1 MRFLPVISAFLLRHN
16 PIFWVNIDAGHCPA
30 FLYLNRGGGAMDLPV
45 EISDLKKHLNID
57 INDDD
62 DLLLEYEAAAVELA
76 EHFMCREIIQ
86 RKDPQALAASADDV
100 PAAVKQYIRCQ
111 VGDFYKQREIT
122 ATGQFATFYKH
133 LLDPYCL
140 KYRDDEE
147 N

>member
-1 MRFLPVISAFLLRHN
+1 MV
-16 PIFWVNIDAGHCPA
+16 
-30 FLYLNRGGGAMDLPV
+30 LPV

-57 INDDD
+57 IDDD
-62 DLLLEYEAAAVELA
+62 DTLLAEYEEAAVNLA
-76 EHFMCREIIQ
+76 EHFMNREIIQ
-86 RKDPQALAASADDV
+86 RDDAQALSTMAAGV

-111 VGDFYKQREIT
+111 VGDFYKQRGDFYKQREIT

>member
-1 MRFLPVISAFLLRHN
+1 MPG
-16 PIFWVNIDAGHCPA
+16 IFVSS
-30 FLYLNRGGGAMDLPV
+30 GANMADLPV
-45 EISDLKKHLNID
+45 DISDLKKHLNID
-57 INDDD
+57 TADDD
-62 DLLLEYEAAAVELA
+62 ALLEEYEAAAVEMA
-76 EHFMCREIIQ
+76 EHFMNREIIQ
-86 RKDPQALAASADDV
+86 REDQLALSTTAAGV

>member
-1 MRFLPVISAFLLRHN
+1 MV
-16 PIFWVNIDAGHCPA
+16 
-30 FLYLNRGGGAMDLPV
+30 LPV

-62 DLLLEYEAAAVELA
+62 DLLLEYEAAAVEMA
-76 EHFMCREIIQ
+76 EHFMNREIIQ
-86 RKDPQALAASADDV
+86 REDPQALAASADDV
-100 PAAVKQYIRCQ
+100 PAGVKQYIRCQ

-147 N
+147 D

>member
-1 MRFLPVISAFLLRHN
+1 MY
-16 PIFWVNIDAGHCPA
+16 
-30 FLYLNRGGGAMDLPV
+30 LYLMRGCVMVLPV

-57 INDDD
+57 IDDD
-62 DLLLEYEAAAVELA
+62 DSLLAEYEA
-76 EHFMCREIIQ
+76 
-86 RKDPQALAASADDV
+86 
-100 PAAVKQYIRCQ
+100 AAVKQYIRCQ

>member
-1 MRFLPVISAFLLRHN
+1 M
-16 PIFWVNIDAGHCPA
+16 D
-30 FLYLNRGGGAMDLPV
+30 DLPV
-45 EISDLKKHLNID
+45 TLDDLKKHLNID
-57 INDDD
+57 IDDD
-62 DLLLEYEAAAVELA
+62 DTLLAEYEEAAVNLA

-122 ATGQFATFYKH
+122 AVGQFATFYKH

-147 N
+147 D

>member
-1 MRFLPVISAFLLRHN
+1 MA
-16 PIFWVNIDAGHCPA
+16 
-30 FLYLNRGGGAMDLPV
+30 DLPV
-45 EISDLKKHLNID
+45 TLDDLKKHLNID
-57 INDDD
+57 IDDDD

-86 RKDPQALAASADDV
+86 RDDAQALSTTAAGV

-122 ATGQFATFYKH
+122 ATGSFATFYKH

-147 N
+147 D

>member
-1 MRFLPVISAFLLRHN
+1 MPGQFPGFFVSES
-16 PIFWVNIDAGHCPA
+16 
-30 FLYLNRGGGAMDLPV
+30 GGAMVLPV

-57 INDDD
+57 IDDD
-62 DLLLEYEAAAVELA
+62 DTLLAEYEEAAVNLA
-76 EHFMCREIIQ
+76 EHFMNREIIQ
-86 RKDPQALAASADDV
+86 RDDAQALSTTAAGV

-122 ATGQFATFYKH
+122 ATGSFATFYKH

-147 N
+147 D

>member
-1 MRFLPVISAFLLRHN
+1 MV
-16 PIFWVNIDAGHCPA
+16 
-30 FLYLNRGGGAMDLPV
+30 LPV

-62 DLLLEYEAAAVELA
+62 DLLLEYRAAAVEMA
-76 EHFMCREIIQ
+76 EHFMNREIIQ
-86 RKDPQALAASADDV
+86 RDDAQALSTTAAEV

-122 ATGQFATFYKH
+122 ATGGQFATFYKH

-147 N
+147 D

>member
-1 MRFLPVISAFLLRHN
+1 MAGLPVSL
-16 PIFWVNIDAGHCPA
+16 V
-30 FLYLNRGGGAMDLPV
+30 LYQKEDMADLPV
-45 EISDLKKHLNID
+45 SLDDLKKHLNID
-57 INDDD
+57 IADDD

-76 EHFMCREIIQ
+76 EHFMNREIIKRDDQ
-86 RKDPQALAASADDV
+86 QALAASADDV

-122 ATGQFATFYKH
+122 AVGQFATFYRH

-147 N
+147 D

>member
-1 MRFLPVISAFLLRHN
+1 MA
-16 PIFWVNIDAGHCPA
+16 
-30 FLYLNRGGGAMDLPV
+30 DLPV
-45 EISDLKKHLNID
+45 TLDDLKKHLNID

-86 RKDPQALAASADDV
+86 REDPQALSVTAELV

-122 ATGQFATFYKH
+122 AVGQFATFYRH

-140 KYRDDEE
+140 KYRSDWE
-147 N
+147 NEDA

>member
-1 MRFLPVISAFLLRHN
+1 MAGLPVSL
-16 PIFWVNIDAGHCPA
+16 V
-30 FLYLNRGGGAMDLPV
+30 LYQKEDMADLPV
-45 EISDLKKHLNID
+45 SLDDLKKHLNID
-57 INDDD
+57 IDDDD
-62 DLLLEYEAAAVELA
+62 DLLLEYEAAAVEMA
-76 EHFMCREIIQ
+76 EHFMNREIIQ

-140 KYRDDEE
+140 KYRDDGE

>member
-1 MRFLPVISAFLLRHN
+1 MA
-16 PIFWVNIDAGHCPA
+16 
-30 FLYLNRGGGAMDLPV
+30 DLPV
-45 EISDLKKHLNID
+45 TLDDLKKHLNID

-76 EHFMCREIIQ
+76 EHFMNREIIQ
-86 RKDPQALAASADDV
+86 RDDAQALSTTV

>member
-1 MRFLPVISAFLLRHN
+1 MV
-16 PIFWVNIDAGHCPA
+16 
-30 FLYLNRGGGAMDLPV
+30 LPV

-57 INDDD
+57 IDDD
-62 DLLLEYEAAAVELA
+62 DTLLAEYEEAAVNLA
-76 EHFMCREIIQ
+76 EHFMNREIIQ
-86 RKDPQALAASADDV
+86 RKDPQALSTTAEGV

-147 N
+147 D

>member
-1 MRFLPVISAFLLRHN
+1 MA
-16 PIFWVNIDAGHCPA
+16 
-30 FLYLNRGGGAMDLPV
+30 DLPV
-45 EISDLKKHLNID
+45 TLDDLKKHLNID

-76 EHFMCREIIQ
+76 EHFMNREILKRNDQ
-86 RKDPQALAASADDV
+86 QALAESAGAV

-122 ATGQFATFYKH
+122 AVGQFATFYRH

-147 N
+147 D

>member
-1 MRFLPVISAFLLRHN
+1 MV
-16 PIFWVNIDAGHCPA
+16 
-30 FLYLNRGGGAMDLPV
+30 LPV

-57 INDDD
+57 IDDD
-62 DLLLEYEAAAVELA
+62 DTLLAEYEEAAVEMA
-76 EHFMCREIIQ
+76 EHFMNREIIR
-86 RKDPQALAASADDV
+86 RKDPQALSTTAADV

-147 N
+147 D

>member
-1 MRFLPVISAFLLRHN
+1 MA
-16 PIFWVNIDAGHCPA
+16 
-30 FLYLNRGGGAMDLPV
+30 DLPV
-45 EISDLKKHLNID
+45 SLDDLKKHLNID

-62 DLLLEYEAAAVELA
+62 DLLLEYEAAAVEMA
-76 EHFMCREIIQ
+76 EHFMNREILKRNDQ
-86 RKDPQALAASADDV
+86 QALAESAGAV
-100 PAAVKQYIRCQ
+100 PAGVKQYIRCQ

>member
-1 MRFLPVISAFLLRHN
+1 MA
-16 PIFWVNIDAGHCPA
+16 
-30 FLYLNRGGGAMDLPV
+30 DLPV
-45 EISDLKKHLNID
+45 TLDDLKKHLNID

-76 EHFMCREIIQ
+76 EHFMNREIIQ
-86 RKDPQALAASADDV
+86 RDDPQALCTSAADV

-122 ATGQFATFYKH
+122 AVGQFSTFYKH

>member
-1 MRFLPVISAFLLRHN
+1 MA
-16 PIFWVNIDAGHCPA
+16 
-30 FLYLNRGGGAMDLPV
+30 DLPV
-45 EISDLKKHLNID
+45 SLDDLKKHLNID

-62 DLLLEYEAAAVELA
+62 DLILEYEAAAVELA

-86 RKDPQALAASADDV
+86 RDDAQALSTTAAGV

-133 LLDPYCL
+133 LLDPYWL

>member
-1 MRFLPVISAFLLRHN
+1 MMPGFFVSSG
-16 PIFWVNIDAGHCPA
+16 VN
-30 FLYLNRGGGAMDLPV
+30 MDLPV

-62 DLLLEYEAAAVELA
+62 DLLLEYEAAAVEMA
-76 EHFMCREIIQ
+76 EHFMNREIIQ
-86 RKDPQALAASADDV
+86 RDDAQALSTTPAGV
-100 PAAVKQYIRCQ
+100 PAGVKQYIRCQ

-122 ATGQFATFYKH
+122 AVGQFATFYKH

-147 N
+147 D

>member
-1 MRFLPVISAFLLRHN
+1 MIG
-16 PIFWVNIDAGHCPA
+16 AGAMPRL

-57 INDDD
+57 IDDD
-62 DLLLEYEAAAVELA
+62 DTLLAEYEEAAVNLA
-76 EHFMCREIIQ
+76 EHFMNREIIQ
-86 RKDPQALAASADDV
+86 RDDSQALSTTAAGV

-122 ATGQFATFYKH
+122 ATGQFSTFYKH

-140 KYRDDEE
+140 KYRDDGE

>member
-1 MRFLPVISAFLLRHN
+1 MA
-16 PIFWVNIDAGHCPA
+16 
-30 FLYLNRGGGAMDLPV
+30 DLPV
-45 EISDLKKHLNID
+45 SLDDLKKHLNID

-62 DLLLEYEAAAVELA
+62 DLLLEYEAAAVEMA
-76 EHFMCREIIQ
+76 EHFMNREIIQ
-86 RKDPQALAASADDV
+86 RKDPQALSTTAAEV
-100 PAAVKQYIRCQ
+100 PATVKQYIRCQ

-147 N
+147 D

>member
-1 MRFLPVISAFLLRHN
+1 MV
-16 PIFWVNIDAGHCPA
+16 
-30 FLYLNRGGGAMDLPV
+30 LPV

-62 DLLLEYEAAAVELA
+62 DLLLEYEAAAVEMA
-76 EHFMCREIIQ
+76 EHFMNREIIQ

-122 ATGQFATFYKH
+122 ATGQFATFYRH

-147 N
+147 D

>member
-1 MRFLPVISAFLLRHN
+1 
-16 PIFWVNIDAGHCPA
+16 
-30 FLYLNRGGGAMDLPV
+30 MDLPV

-57 INDDD
+57 IDDD
-62 DLLLEYEAAAVELA
+62 DTLLEEYEAAAVEMA

-86 RKDPQALAASADDV
+86 REDPQALAASADDV

-147 N
+147 D

>member
-1 MRFLPVISAFLLRHN
+1 MAGLPVSL
-16 PIFWVNIDAGHCPA
+16 V
-30 FLYLNRGGGAMDLPV
+30 LYQKEDMADLPV
-45 EISDLKKHLNID
+45 SLDDLKKHLNID
-57 INDDD
+57 IDDDD
-62 DLLLEYEAAAVELA
+62 DLLLEYEAAAVEMA
-76 EHFMCREIIQ
+76 EHFMNREIIQ

-100 PAAVKQYIRCQ
+100 PAGVKQYIRCQ

-147 N
+147 S

>member
-1 MRFLPVISAFLLRHN
+1 MPVISVFPLRHN
-16 PIFWVNIDAGHCPA
+16 LIFWVNIDAGQCPG
-30 FLYLNRGGGAMDLPV
+30 FFVSESGGAMVLPV

-57 INDDD
+57 IDDD
-62 DLLLEYEAAAVELA
+62 DSLLAEYEAAAVELA
-76 EHFMCREIIQ
+76 EHFMCREII
-86 RKDPQALAASADDV
+86 RRDDAQALSTTAEGV

-122 ATGQFATFYKH
+122 ATGQFSTFYKH

>member
-1 MRFLPVISAFLLRHN
+1 MV
-16 PIFWVNIDAGHCPA
+16 
-30 FLYLNRGGGAMDLPV
+30 LPV

-57 INDDD
+57 IDDD
-62 DLLLEYEAAAVELA
+62 DTLLAEYEEAAV
-76 EHFMCREIIQ
+76 EIIQ
-86 RKDPQALAASADDV
+86 RKDPQALSTTAEGV

-147 N
+147 D

>member
-1 MRFLPVISAFLLRHN
+1 MA
-16 PIFWVNIDAGHCPA
+16 
-30 FLYLNRGGGAMDLPV
+30 DLPV
-45 EISDLKKHLNID
+45 SLDDLKKHLNID

-62 DLLLEYEAAAVELA
+62 DLILEYEAAAVELA

-86 RKDPQALAASADDV
+86 REDPQALSTTAAGV

-122 ATGQFATFYKH
+122 ATGQFATFYRH

-140 KYRDDEE
+140 KYRSDWE
-147 N
+147 NEDA

>member
-1 MRFLPVISAFLLRHN
+1 MA
-16 PIFWVNIDAGHCPA
+16 
-30 FLYLNRGGGAMDLPV
+30 DLPV
-45 EISDLKKHLNID
+45 SLDDLKKHLNID
-57 INDDD
+57 IDDDD
-62 DLLLEYEAAAVELA
+62 DLLLEYEAAAVEMA
-76 EHFMCREIIQ
+76 EHFMNREIIKRDDQ
-86 RKDPQALAASADDV
+86 QALAASAADV

-122 ATGQFATFYKH
+122 ATGQFSTFYRH

>member
-1 MRFLPVISAFLLRHN
+1 MAGLPVSL
-16 PIFWVNIDAGHCPA
+16 V
-30 FLYLNRGGGAMDLPV
+30 LYQKEDMADLPV
-45 EISDLKKHLNID
+45 SLDDLKKHLNID

-100 PAAVKQYIRCQ
+100 PAGVKQYIRCQ

-140 KYRDDEE
+140 KYRDDGE

>member
-1 MRFLPVISAFLLRHN
+1 MV
-16 PIFWVNIDAGHCPA
+16 
-30 FLYLNRGGGAMDLPV
+30 LPV

-57 INDDD
+57 IDDD
-62 DLLLEYEAAAVELA
+62 DTLLAEYEEAAVNLA

-122 ATGQFATFYKH
+122 ATGSFATFYKH